1 MRRNCRSIRVDQMAA
16 ALAAGKKTTEIAA
29 MYGVTRQA
37 VQKAGKNR
45 GVRPKWGNGKPSNKA
60 RATSAAQ
67 RP

>member
-1 MRRNCRSIRVDQMAA
+1 
-16 ALAAGKKTTEIAA
+16 